1 MDKIKEQIV
10 KLLLPVI
17 INMMID
23 MLLKMGPEKA
33 KEFADKNLDLGE
45 TLIQKSETQV
55 DDAFL
60 PVLQAIRTA
69 FDIPDND

>member
-33 KEFADKNLDLGE
+33 KEFADKILDLGE
-45 TLIQKSETQV
+45 NLIQKTETQV

-60 PVLQAIRTA
+60 PVLQAIRAA